1 MKEIWVN
8 TRFLT
13 QQISGVQVFAIELCR
28 HLKKINPTIKFV
40 SPTNIMNKKVA
51 LELEVITCGKHTGQL
66 WEQFDLPRFLNKR
79 NQPILLNLC
88 NSAPYFYKKNIIT
101 IHDLAFI
108 EQPKW
113 FSLSFRTWYKILIP
127 KIAKDA
133 LEIITVSEFSKKEI
147 LEKLNTSNKKITVV
161 YNGLSE
167 ELIKYK
173 NENKNITR
181 EKILLSVGS
190 INPRK
195 NIKTVIKAFEELH
208 PKGYKLI
215 IVGAKNSNFSTEKF
229 TLKNN
234 NIQFSGHLSNEELWD
249 LYRKAEFFIYPS
261 IYEGFGIPILE
272 SLFFECPVIAS
283 NLEVYKEVYNGLNLT
298 YTNGT
303 ESEDFKEMMTSML
316 TEKTPRLISNLDLLR
331 RYSYKNGASTI
342 SQLINNYE

>member
-167 ELIKYK
+167 ELIQYK
-173 NENKNITR
+173 NDNKNITR

-316 TEKTPRLISNLDLLR
+316 TKKTPRLISNLDLLR

>member
-167 ELIKYK
+167 ELIQYK
-173 NENKNITR
+173 NDNKNITR

>member
-40 SPTNIMNKKVA
+40 SPTNILNKKVA

-113 FSLSFRTWYKILIP
+113 FSLAFRTWYKILIP
-127 KIAKDA
+127 KIAKNA

-167 ELIKYK
+167 ELIQYK
-173 NENKNITR
+173 NDNKNITR

>member
-167 ELIKYK
+167 ELIQYK
-173 NENKNITR
+173 NDNKNITR

-229 TLKNN
+229 TLQNN

>member
-40 SPTNIMNKKVA
+40 SPTNILNKKVA

-167 ELIKYK
+167 ELIQYK
-173 NENKNITR
+173 NDNKNITR

>member
-1 MKEIWVN
+1 
-8 TRFLT
+8 
-13 QQISGVQVFAIELCR
+13 
-28 HLKKINPTIKFV
+28 
-40 SPTNIMNKKVA
+40 
-51 LELEVITCGKHTGQL
+51 
-66 WEQFDLPRFLNKR
+66 
-79 NQPILLNLC
+79 
-88 NSAPYFYKKNIIT
+88 
-101 IHDLAFI
+101 FI

-167 ELIKYK
+167 ELIQYK
-173 NENKNITR
+173 NDNKNITR